1 MGQCCRLARGCAAA
15 EGRKRRAK
23 ALHRG
28 ARRGRRHGKAA
39 WGCGWHRRR
48 RGHLGGGRLLAPLP
62 LCPEHLRVLVPCC
75 ESLEGSP
82 GGRGLRP
89 VVAVPMGASCSPLAA
104 HPAARLHPQK
114 ALYLSQLCLVFSPQ
128 GSALQLGRVLGLE
141 LASSPRTG
149 ALRRAH
155 GATPAPRPRWGGAMP
170 PGALHLKKAVPPL
183 STFTPSALF
192 PLRAVGLQYFY
203 RPGRF
208 PVCNPRAHG
217 CGRSDRGAG
226 CPAPAPILPAPGHP
240 SRGRGAETPSAVT
253 LQGLSQLLSA
263 AGRAGT
269 AWGGSSRDRGSR
281 GARSFALPAAFPQPL
296 PSGSRIPGKKR
307 GFGGKKKSPAR
318 LGCRRKAGA
327 AQGGGEEHS
336 VVSSHGGTSPP
347 ELGRGK
353 GSR

>member
-1 MGQCCRLARGCAAA
+1 MC
-15 EGRKRRAK
+15 
-23 ALHRG
+23 
-28 ARRGRRHGKAA
+28 
-39 WGCGWHRRR
+39 
-48 RGHLGGGRLLAPLP
+48 
-62 LCPEHLRVLVPCC
+62 
-75 ESLEGSP
+75 
-82 GGRGLRP
+82 P

-203 RPGRF
+203 RLGRF

-226 CPAPAPILPAPGHP
+226 SEGSPGTGPDPAGSRPPLEGPRRGNAERCDPTRPLPAPLRSWPGGD
-240 SRGRGAETPSAVT
+240 SVGGF
-253 LQGLSQLLSA
+253 LQGPWEQRRAELCASCCFSSA
-263 AGRAGT
+263 
-269 AWGGSSRDRGSR
+269 S
-281 GARSFALPAAFPQPL
+281 PQRQPD
-296 PSGSRIPGKKR
+296 SGKKK
-307 GFGGKKKSPAR
+307 GIWGKKKSPAR